1 MAHQLPA
8 LVVHA
13 VLDADE
19 NMAGGVLVGP
29 ENSGVVCRCH

>member
-19 NMAGGVLVGP
+19 NMAGGVLGWAREIWGCV
-29 ENSGVVCRCH
+29 